1 MGGGRGG
8 VVCGVEVLGGVGG
21 VREVE
26 GRGGGGTIEVKEEG
40 GGRSQVGE
48 YLVVVPFEV

>member
-21 VREVE
+21 VEEVE
-26 GRGGGGTIEVKEEG
+26 GRGGDGTIEVKEE